1 MSRFSALRAILRLF
15 FTGRWRALL
24 SGIVLAALALA
35 SGIALLGLAG
45 WFITATALAGA
56 TAAGVLAFD
65 LFAPSAGIRFFAI
78 SRTATRYAERLVT
91 HDATLAVLAALR
103 ERLFRGWAAPG
114 AAGRLASRP
123 TALLFRLT
131 LDIDALDSLYLR
143 VLVPA
148 GAALLVALGAAFALG
163 LVDARLGL
171 GFAVLVL
178 AGGFGLP
185 LRAAR
190 AARRP
195 ARRRAHAL
203 EVLRSRAVDLVAGQ
217 TELLMAGRL
226 GAQRERLMQ
235 AEARLAQAD
244 DALNRIETRAGAA
257 MAMLGWT
264 VLALAVLA
272 VAALSGTG
280 SVEPAIAALVLLVVL
295 TALDPFGLL
304 RRGAVEL
311 ERALVAAR
319 RLAPRL
325 QEGAPGIAVSP
336 PPAGV
341 AVWLEGAELRPE
353 GAARPALSGL
363 DLKVAAG
370 ERIALVGASGAGKST
385 LIAALAGEIAVAAGT
400 LRALPAAQLTQ
411 RTELFQDS
419 LADNLRLADPQAD
432 DARLLATLDAA
443 GLGEFVA
450 GLPDGLATRLGEG
463 GLGLSGGQARR
474 LALARLLLSDAPL
487 WLLDEP
493 TEGLDAATAEEVM
506 ACLWARAAG
515 RTVILATHLERE
527 AAGVNRLAVLR
538 DGRLERLVARGEPQF
553 AALLASL
560 RTR

>member
-1 MSRFSALRAILRLF
+1 MRLF
-15 FTGRWRALL
+15 FAGRRRALL
-24 SGIVLAALALA
+24 SGIVLAALAFA

-45 WFITATALAGA
+45 WFITATAIAGA
-56 TAAGVLAFD
+56 SAASALAFD
-65 LFAPSAGIRFFAI
+65 LFAPSAGIRFFAL
-78 SRTATRYAERLVT
+78 SRTATRYAERVVT

-103 ERLFRGWAAPG
+103 ERLFRGWAAAG

-143 VLVPA
+143 VIVPA
-148 GAALLVALGAAFALG
+148 GAALIVTLGAAFVLA
-163 LVDARLGL
+163 LVDIRLGL
-171 GFAVLVL
+171 GFALLVL
-178 AGGFGLP
+178 TGGFAIP
-185 LRAAR
+185 LWTAR
-190 AARRP
+190 AARRL

-226 GAQRERLMQ
+226 GTQRERLMQ

-257 MAMLGWT
+257 LAILGWL
-264 VLALAVLA
+264 VLALGVLA
-272 VAALSGTG
+272 VAALSEAG

-311 ERALVAAR
+311 ERALIAAR

-325 QEGAPGIAVSP
+325 AEAVPGIAVNP
-336 PPAGV
+336 PPAGL
-341 AVWLEGAELRPE
+341 AVRLEGAEVRPE

-363 DLKVAAG
+363 DLTVAAG
-370 ERIALVGASGAGKST
+370 ERIGLVGASGAGKST
-385 LIAALAGEIAVAAGT
+385 LIAALAGEVAATGGA
-400 LRALPAAQLTQ
+400 LEALPAAQLTQ

-419 LADNLRLADPQAD
+419 LADNLRIAAPHAD
-432 DARLLATLDAA
+432 DAQLLAALAAA
-443 GLGEFVA
+443 GLGEFLA
-450 GLPDGLATRLGEG
+450 RLPEGLATRLGEG

-493 TEGLDAATAEEVM
+493 TEGLDAVTADEVM
-506 ACLWARAAG
+506 GRLWARAAG

-527 AAGVNRLAVLR
+527 AAGVDRLAVLR
-538 DGRLERLVARGEPQF
+538 DGRLERVVARGEPDF
-553 AALLASL
+553 AGLLASL
-560 RTR
+560 RAR